1 MGAQRG
7 RVQRN
12 RRRPPNLEEEWERAD
27 PSLID
32 LNIPEARKVLAND
45 LEAIT
50 PDDLAQSDRLEW
62 LYFIRNGKVHKV
74 GSYSEVRTLAR

>member
-1 MGAQRG
+1 M
-7 RVQRN
+7 
-12 RRRPPNLEEEWERAD
+12 
-27 PSLID
+27 
-32 LNIPEARKVLAND
+32 LAND